1 MTTED
6 VQKKLFAA
14 LAAEC
19 DAICDEDYCPE
30 EADAK
35 IIQALADA
43 LRVSELL
50 RKERLKD
57 RL

>member
-35 IIQALADA
+35 IIHALLEA
-43 LRVSELL
+43 LRTLDQI
-50 RKERLKD
+50 KH
-57 RL
+57 